1 MSGAGRRR
9 GQRAAGEGGA
19 GLGRRQ
25 VWAVEMVGL
34 RDD

>member
-1 MSGAGRRR
+1 MRR

-25 VWAVEMVGL
+25 VWAVETVGL
-34 RDD
+34 RDDWQ